1 MSNFFIFWLID
12 KPLRIHV
19 YEKQLGETAM
29 GAFDR
34 ARKLN
39 PLGRRK
45 DSSGSSSD
53 DFDFDELE
61 GMSDEFE
68 DNHDA
73 GSDRKSTIKSY
84 ITDHYSAKINDRQ
97 EQKRLLKATL
107 PANYSGAIDL
117 ASDLKDDF
125 DDIRYQMS
133 KEWEKQSGGVKKLLK
148 GFQGQLKFLKLNKL
162 VDYANSSSRGGYSDD
177 PVDQN

>member
-1 MSNFFIFWLID
+1 
-12 KPLRIHV
+12 
-19 YEKQLGETAM
+19 M

-45 DSSGSSSD
+45 NSSGSSSD

-97 EQKRLLKATL
+97 DHRP
-107 PANYSGAIDL
+107 PAH
-117 ASDLKDDF
+117 
-125 DDIRYQMS
+125 
-133 KEWEKQSGGVKKLLK
+133 
-148 GFQGQLKFLKLNKL
+148 
-162 VDYANSSSRGGYSDD
+162 SSPR
-177 PVDQN
+177 

>member
-1 MSNFFIFWLID
+1 M
-12 KPLRIHV
+12 
-19 YEKQLGETAM
+19 YEKQLGEIAM

-45 DSSGSSSD
+45 NSSGSSSD

-84 ITDHYSAKINDRQ
+84 ITDHYSAKIEDRQ

-107 PANYSGAIDL
+107 PANYSTHYLWNTYLYSIHMFL
-117 ASDLKDDF
+117 YIVIINNNASINRVIPTKTL
-125 DDIRYQMS
+125 
-133 KEWEKQSGGVKKLLK
+133 
-148 GFQGQLKFLKLNKL
+148 
-162 VDYANSSSRGGYSDD
+162 
-177 PVDQN
+177 